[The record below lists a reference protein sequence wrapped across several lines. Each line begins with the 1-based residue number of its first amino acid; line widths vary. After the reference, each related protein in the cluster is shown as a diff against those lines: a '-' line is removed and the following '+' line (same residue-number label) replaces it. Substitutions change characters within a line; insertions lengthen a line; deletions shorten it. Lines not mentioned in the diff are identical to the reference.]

1 MKMTKPQLISAS
13 ILAVL
18 KIKIS
23 VKKTVKT
30 TVSNRKRTVI
40 SNDEISENRKDF
52 NGLLAMLI
60 HVFVTYSFN
69 RFEVFI
75 PYFFT

>member
-1 MKMTKPQLISAS
+1 MTKPQLISAS
-13 ILAVL
+13 SLVVL

-23 VKKTVKT
+23 VKKTVNPT
-30 TVSNRKRTVI
+30 DSNKKRTVI
-40 SNDEISENRKDF
+40 NNDEISENRKDF

>member
-18 KIKIS
+18 KRKIS
-23 VKKTVKT
+23 VKKTVKP

-40 SNDEISENRKDF
+40 NNDEISENR
-52 NGLLAMLI
+52 
-60 HVFVTYSFN
+60 
-69 RFEVFI
+69 
-75 PYFFT
+75 